1 MIRSL
6 LSVLLAVQFSFCPER
21 PRMIRYFDY
30 EYTQKEAL
38 SIDKNYLLDIGYKID
53 LSAPEGYFFLTKPQ
67 PVEKDIRKYSYRIA
81 VVVEDRVE
89 VVIVAQRQIF
99 KRDSEA
105 SIGGRDL
112 IQTQAS
118 DKLPYSLQRSIF
130 YPIIDEFSRNGLV
143 ELSDVTLKNNV

>member
-1 MIRSL
+1 MIRTF
-6 LSVLLAVQFSFCPER
+6 LSVVLALQFSFCPER

-38 SIDKNYLLDIGYKID
+38 VVAKDSLLDLGYKID
-53 LSAPEGYFFLTKPQ
+53 LSAPEGYLFLTKPQ

-81 VVVEDRVE
+81 VIVEDRVE

-105 SIGGRDL
+105 SIGGKDL
-112 IQTQAS
+112 IQNQIS

-130 YPIIDEFSRNGLV
+130 YPIIDEFSMNGLV
-143 ELSDVTLKNNV
+143 EVSDITLKNNA

>member
-1 MIRSL
+1 MIRSF
-6 LSVLLAVQFSFCPER
+6 LSIVLAVQFSFCPER

-38 SIDKNYLLDIGYKID
+38 TIARDSLLDLGYKID

-67 PVEKDIRKYSYRIA
+67 PVKKDIRQYDYRIA
-81 VVVEDRVE
+81 VLVEDRVE
-89 VVIVAQRQIF
+89 IVIVAQRKIF

-112 IQTQAS
+112 IQAQIA
-118 DKLPYSLQRSIF
+118 DKLPLSLIH
-130 YPIIDEFSRNGLV
+130 I
-143 ELSDVTLKNNV
+143 

>member
-1 MIRSL
+1 MIRTF
-6 LSVLLAVQFSFCPER
+6 LSVVLALQFSFCPER

-38 SIDKNYLLDIGYKID
+38 VLAKDSLLDLGYKID
-53 LSAPEGYFFLTKPQ
+53 LSAPEGYLFLTKPQ

-81 VVVEDRVE
+81 VIVEDRVE

-105 SIGGRDL
+105 SIGGKDL
-112 IQTQAS
+112 IQNQIS

-130 YPIIDEFSRNGLV
+130 YPIIDEFSMNGLV
-143 ELSDVTLKNNV
+143 EVSDITLKNNA

>member
-1 MIRSL
+1 MIRSFF
-6 LSVLLAVQFSFCPER
+6 SVLLAVQFSFCPER

-30 EYTQKEAL
+30 EFTQKQAL
-38 SIDKNYLLDIGYKID
+38 SVAKDSLLDLGYKID
-53 LSAPEGYFFLTKPQ
+53 LSAPEGYFFLTKSQ
-67 PVEKDIRKYSYRIA
+67 PVEKDIRKYNYRIA

-89 VVIVAQRQIF
+89 VVIVANRQIF

-112 IQTQAS
+112 IQTQTS

-130 YPIIDEFSRNGLV
+130 YPIIDEFYRNGLV
-143 ELSDVTLKNNV
+143 EVLDITLKNNA

>member
-38 SIDKNYLLDIGYKID
+38 SIAKNSLLDLGYKID

-112 IQTQAS
+112 IQTQTS

-143 ELSDVTLKNNV
+143 EVLDITLKNNA

>member
-1 MIRSL
+1 MIRSF
-6 LSVLLAVQFSFCPER
+6 LSIVLAVQFSFCPER

-38 SIDKNYLLDIGYKID
+38 TIARDSLLDLGYKID

-67 PVEKDIRKYSYRIA
+67 PVKKDIRQYDYRIA
-81 VVVEDRVE
+81 VLVEDRVE
-89 VVIVAQRQIF
+89 IVIVAQRKIF

-112 IQTQAS
+112 IQAQIS
-118 DKLPYSLQRSIF
+118 DSYLI
-130 YPIIDEFSRNGLV
+130 V
-143 ELSDVTLKNNV
+143 CNVQYFIL

>member
-1 MIRSL
+1 MIRSV

-38 SIDKNYLLDIGYKID
+38 SIAKNSLLDLGYKID

-130 YPIIDEFSRNGLV
+130 YPIIDELSRNGLV

>member
-1 MIRSL
+1 L
-6 LSVLLAVQFSFCPER
+6 
-21 PRMIRYFDY
+21 
-30 EYTQKEAL
+30 
-38 SIDKNYLLDIGYKID
+38 GYKID
-53 LSAPEGYFFLTKPQ
+53 LSAPEGYFFLTKSQ
-67 PVEKDIRKYSYRIA
+67 PVEKDIRKYNYRIA

-89 VVIVAQRQIF
+89 VVIVANRQIF

-112 IQTQAS
+112 IQTQTS

-143 ELSDVTLKNNV
+143 EVLDITLKNNA

>member
-1 MIRSL
+1 MIRSF
-6 LSVLLAVQFSFCPER
+6 LSIVLAVQFSFCPER

-38 SIDKNYLLDIGYKID
+38 TIARDSLLDLGYKID

-67 PVEKDIRKYSYRIA
+67 PVKKDIRQYDYRIA
-81 VVVEDRVE
+81 VLVVDRVE
-89 VVIVAQRQIF
+89 IVIVAQRKIF

-112 IQTQAS
+112 IQAQIS

-143 ELSDVTLKNNV
+143 EVLDITLKNNA

>member
-1 MIRSL
+1 MIRTF
-6 LSVLLAVQFSFCPER
+6 LSVVLALQFSFCPER

-38 SIDKNYLLDIGYKID
+38 VVAKDSLLDLGYKID
-53 LSAPEGYFFLTKPQ
+53 LSAPEGYLFLTKPQ

-81 VVVEDRVE
+81 VIVEDRVE

-105 SIGGRDL
+105 SIGGKDL
-112 IQTQAS
+112 IQNQIS

-130 YPIIDEFSRNGLV
+130 YPIIDEFSMNGLV
-143 ELSDVTLKNNV
+143 EVSDITLKNNV

>member
-1 MIRSL
+1 MIRTF
-6 LSVLLAVQFSFCPER
+6 LSVVLALQFSFCPER

-38 SIDKNYLLDIGYKID
+38 VVAKDSLLDLGYKID
-53 LSAPEGYFFLTKPQ
+53 LSAPEGYLLLTKPQ

-81 VVVEDRVE
+81 VIVEDRVE

-105 SIGGRDL
+105 SIGGKDL
-112 IQTQAS
+112 IQNQIS

-130 YPIIDEFSRNGLV
+130 YPIIDEFSMNGLV
-143 ELSDVTLKNNV
+143 EVSDITLKNNA

>member
-1 MIRSL
+1 
-6 LSVLLAVQFSFCPER
+6 
-21 PRMIRYFDY
+21 MIRYFDY

-38 SIDKNYLLDIGYKID
+38 VVAKDSLLDLGYKID
-53 LSAPEGYFFLTKPQ
+53 LSAPEGYLFLTKPQ

-81 VVVEDRVE
+81 VIVEDRVE

-105 SIGGRDL
+105 SIGGKDL
-112 IQTQAS
+112 IQNQIS

-130 YPIIDEFSRNGLV
+130 YPIIDEFSMNGLV
-143 ELSDVTLKNNV
+143 EVSDITLKNNA

>member
-1 MIRSL
+1 MIRTF
-6 LSVLLAVQFSFCPER
+6 LSVVLALQFSFCPER

-38 SIDKNYLLDIGYKID
+38 VVAKDSLLDLGYKID
-53 LSAPEGYFFLTKPQ
+53 LSAPEGYLFLTKPQ

-81 VVVEDRVE
+81 VIVEDRVE
-89 VVIVAQRQIF
+89 VFIVAQRQIF

-105 SIGGRDL
+105 SIGGKDL
-112 IQTQAS
+112 IQNQIS

-130 YPIIDEFSRNGLV
+130 YPIIDEFSMNGLV
-143 ELSDVTLKNNV
+143 EVSDITLKNNA

>member
-1 MIRSL
+1 MIRTF
-6 LSVLLAVQFSFCPER
+6 LSVVLALQFSFCPER

-38 SIDKNYLLDIGYKID
+38 VVAKDSLLDLGYKID
-53 LSAPEGYFFLTKPQ
+53 LYAPEGYLFLTKPQ

-81 VVVEDRVE
+81 VIVEDRVE

-105 SIGGRDL
+105 SIGGKDL
-112 IQTQAS
+112 IQNQIS

-130 YPIIDEFSRNGLV
+130 YPIIDEFSMNGLV
-143 ELSDVTLKNNV
+143 EVSDITLKNNA

>member
-38 SIDKNYLLDIGYKID
+38 SIAKNSLLDLGYKID

-130 YPIIDEFSRNGLV
+130 YPIIDEFSRNVLV